1 MKRLLLFILIT
12 IFAKNSFAGT
22 DSLMNLLSQTINDA
36 HLYDKKQESRIQ
48 NLKQELYKKGNQN
61 PQQLYAANAALYEEY
76 KLFRYDSAYQYASR
90 LYTIAS
96 HAANAEQL
104 TDAKLKLSFILLSSG
119 LFKETYDSLQTICI
133 NNIPDDLKAAYYT
146 LYGRYYYD
154 LATYDL
160 DKHYSLDYDK
170 KAGLYIDSA
179 LMYYKPASFEYNYY
193 KGLRL
198 YKEAKTDSAASFF
211 EHLLA
216 RSNLSYRQLALTAS
230 TLSNIYLQRGEKE
243 AGMQLLVKAAIADI
257 QSSNKETFAVFN
269 LSELLYKEGDVKY
282 ASQFI
287 EAAIENANEYGAR
300 QRKMQVSGIL
310 PLIEQERINAVEAQN
325 RLLLQ
330 YGIVATLLLVSL
342 ITLIVIVRK
351 QVKKLKAAK
360 QIITSAHHRQR
371 EINKMLDETVKKLE
385 ITNLQL
391 EAANH
396 QFEDANHRLE
406 EANSELAK
414 TNIKLEEANI
424 IKEECVSYFFNI
436 DSEFF
441 SKLERLKTLLDKK
454 LGEKKLDEVRFIV
467 NNINLRQ
474 EKENLLQSFDKVFL
488 RIYPNFVESFNSF
501 FRPEDKVHLHG
512 NDMLNSDL
520 RIFALM
526 RMGIT
531 DSDKIARILGYSV
544 NTIYTYKTK
553 IKNKSVFPKE
563 EFEERLMSIKS
574 A

>member
-1 MKRLLLFILIT
+1 MKHLLFLLLLISLSGHV
-12 IFAKNSFAGT
+12 FANT
-22 DSLMNLLSQTINDA
+22 DSLLKTLSATITRADF
-36 HLYDKKQESRIQ
+36 YDQQKETHIAE
-48 NLKQELYKKGNQN
+48 LKQSLAKKENQSLLTLYSI
-61 PQQLYAANAALYEEY
+61 NAALYEEY
-76 KLFRYDSAYQYASR
+76 KLFKYDSAYLYASR
-90 LYTIAS
+90 LFDIAI
-96 HAANAEQL
+96 HAGNTDYV
-104 TDAKLKLSFILLSSG
+104 TDAKLKLSFVLLSSG
-119 LFKETYDSLQTICI
+119 LFKETYDSLKTIDI
-133 NNIPDDLKAAYYT
+133 NSSSPTLKAFYYT
-146 LYGRYYYD
+146 LLGRYYYD

-170 KAGLYIDSA
+170 KGSLYMDSA
-179 LMYYKPASFEYNYY
+179 LLYYTPASFEYNYY
-193 KGLRL
+193 KGLL
-198 YKEAKTDSAASFF
+198 YYKESRVDSAASFF
-211 EHLLA
+211 ESLMN
-216 RSNLSYRQLALTAS
+216 RTDLSYRQLALAAS
-230 TLSNIYLQRGEKE
+230 TFSNIYLQRNNADE
-243 AGMQLLVKAAIADI
+243 GMQLLARAAIADI
-257 QSSNKETFAVFN
+257 KSSNKETFAVFN
-269 LSELLYKEGDVKY
+269 LAELLYKGGDVTY

-287 EAAIENANEYGAR
+287 ETAIDNANDYGAR

-310 PLIEQERINAVEAQN
+310 PLIEQERIKAVESQN

-330 YGIVATLLLVSL
+330 YGIVATVLLVSL
-342 ITLIVIVRK
+342 VTLIIIVRK

-360 QIITSAHHRQR
+360 QIITTAHNRQQ

-385 ITNLQL
+385 VTNLRL
-391 EAANH
+391 GEANH
-396 QFEDANHRLE
+396 QLEDANIRL
-406 EANSELAK
+406 ANS
-414 TNIKLEEANI
+414 NMKLEEANI

-441 SKLERLKTLLDKK
+441 SKLERLKNLLEKK
-454 LGEKKLDEVRFIV
+454 IGEKKLDEVRYIV

-488 RIYPNFVESFNSF
+488 RIYPNFIESFNTF
-501 FRPEDKVHLHG
+501 FRPEDKVHVHG

-520 RIFALM
+520 RIFALI

-553 IKNKSVFPKE
+553 IKNKSLVPKE